1 MNKDTFEKI
10 ILNLQLA
17 QKRSRELYKLGLDL
31 MQIEETYEVVIDE
44 LFRAA
49 FNTDQLEW
57 INWFLYERDGLRGDI
72 DKAYKTV
79 GKKKVEICHHID
91 SLWETIQEYEYD
103 AQKDWDKRWP
113 GRDKA

>member
-17 QKRSRELYKLGLDL
+17 QKRSREIYKLGLDL

-49 FNTDQLEW
+49 FNEEQLGW
-57 INWFLYERDGLRGDI
+57 IDWFLYEREGMTGNTN
-72 DKAYKTV
+72 KAYKTV
-79 GKKKVEICHHID
+79 GKKKVQICHTID
-91 SLWETIQEYEYD
+91 SLWKTVCESGQQSD
-103 AQKDWDKRWP
+103 FDNRL
-113 GRDKA
+113 GG